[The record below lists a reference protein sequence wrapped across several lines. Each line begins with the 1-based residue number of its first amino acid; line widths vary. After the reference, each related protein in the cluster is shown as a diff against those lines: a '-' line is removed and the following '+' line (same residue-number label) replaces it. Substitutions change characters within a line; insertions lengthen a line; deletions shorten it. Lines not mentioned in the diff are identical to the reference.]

1 MELGRT
7 GGTNEKVEDISGAAG
22 ACERMNDG

>member
-7 GGTNEKVEDISGAAG
+7 GGTNEKVEDIRGPAG
-22 ACERMNDG
+22 ACGRMNDD

>member
-7 GGTNEKVEDISGAAG
+7 EGTNEKVVDISGAAG
-22 ACERMNDG
+22 ACARMNDD